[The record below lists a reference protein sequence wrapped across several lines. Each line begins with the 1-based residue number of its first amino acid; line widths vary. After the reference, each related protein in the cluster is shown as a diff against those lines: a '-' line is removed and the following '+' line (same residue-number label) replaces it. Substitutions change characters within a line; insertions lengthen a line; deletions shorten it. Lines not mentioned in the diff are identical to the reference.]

1 LRKHVSEV
9 SEGQRWQHEM
19 EERLVVEWGE
29 GRAGDVGA
37 SECLIS
43 SPIEEFVFTFFKQGV
58 GY

>member
-1 LRKHVSEV
+1 
-9 SEGQRWQHEM
+9 M